1 MRVFLF
7 AKDMLI
13 KYKRFIMFCMVGIL
27 NTAVTYVVYR
37 ILLYFSINFQ
47 IANAIGDIAGG
58 VNSYLWNRF
67 WVFKD
72 SKVKT
77 MESAPRFVVTFL
89 VYMFAS
95 WLLMMLS
102 VDFIGID
109 ERWAKLLVLPITT
122 ILNYFMNKVW
132 TFAKRRHVE

>member
-1 MRVFLF
+1 
-7 AKDMLI
+7 
-13 KYKRFIMFCMVGIL
+13 MVGIL

>member
-1 MRVFLF
+1 MRVFQF

-109 ERWAKLLVLPITT
+109 ERWAKLGASQ
-122 ILNYFMNKVW
+122 YQ
-132 TFAKRRHVE
+132 